1 VSKTFLRFLL
11 VGGVAAA
18 ANWGSRF
25 GFQHAMSFRWAV
37 IAAYFVGMTT
47 AYLLNRVFVFER
59 SGRGMSAEAA
69 RFALVNFFAAGL
81 VWLISVGLA
90 QVAFPAI
97 GFTWHAEAIAHG
109 IGVLSPAVSS
119 YLAHRN
125 FTFAKAATYGE

>member
-25 GFQHAMSFRWAV
+25 AFQQAMSFHWAV

-47 AYLLNRVFVFER
+47 AYLLSRIFVFER
-59 SGRGMSAEAA
+59 SGRSMSAEAG

-90 QVAFPAI
+90 QVGFPAI
-97 GFTWHAEAIAHG
+97 GFTWHPEAVAHA

-119 YLAHRN
+119 YLAHRH
-125 FTFAKAATYGE
+125 FTFAKAVTYGE